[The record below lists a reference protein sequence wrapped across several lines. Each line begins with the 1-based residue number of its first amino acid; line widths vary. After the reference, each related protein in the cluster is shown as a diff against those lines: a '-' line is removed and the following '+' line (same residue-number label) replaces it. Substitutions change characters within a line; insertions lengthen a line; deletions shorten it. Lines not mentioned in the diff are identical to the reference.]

1 MVCLH
6 GVEIGSIDFFALVA
20 AGKTKASKLRSIMSY
35 ETCSPPK
42 GAKGNYETRF
52 LDERKHSTHA
62 EHGFLPTFLRKVD
75 SFVPSSIE
83 NLDINMNFCIPFVF
97 PPRVSNR
104 LPCSLCLAADVDNH
118 LCDIIGK

>member
-1 MVCLH
+1 MPSF
-6 GVEIGSIDFFALVA
+6 GGANALNDAGGFEVGKVLLYRFCRDA
-20 AGKTKASKLRSIMSY
+20 HLAGKRNGTQLAIFGKQ
-35 ETCSPPK
+35 
-42 GAKGNYETRF
+42 GN
-52 LDERKHSTHA
+52 
-62 EHGFLPTFLRKVD
+62 GILPTFLRKVD

-83 NLDINMNFCIPFVF
+83 YLDINMNFSIPFVF